1 MNDIYQHLKL
11 TILLGEFKYVL
22 LKNREQLIQLA
33 SEEAK
38 PISLFSSSKEI
49 SAIIPAHIQID
60 VVKSEEDWSCVE
72 IIGEMPFGTV
82 PGLIATISSSLKTES
97 LGLCVVSTFLTD
109 WFFIRTKNLAKAKVI
124 LERDGWEF
132 V

>member
-1 MNDIYQHLKL
+1 MNDMYQHLKL
-11 TILLGEFKYVL
+11 TMLPGEFKFVL
-22 LKNREQLIQLA
+22 LKNREQLVKLA

-38 PISLFSSSKEI
+38 PIALFSSSKEI
-49 SAIIPAHIQID
+49 SAIVPSHVQVDAA
-60 VVKSEEDWSCVE
+60 KSEADWSCVQ

-82 PGLIATISSSLKTES
+82 PGLIATISSCLNSES

-109 WFFIRTKNLAKAKVI
+109 WFFIRTKNLAKAKAI